1 MKTQDPAPPVPGKR
15 PEDDLA
21 PEQGAGIP
29 LGLVAFVFW
38 LSGFAAL
45 LYQMVWQRALFTL
58 YGTNIEA
65 ITVVVTAFMMG
76 LGVGSLAGGAWSTK
90 EGRPLL
96 LVFAAIEAGVGLY
109 GLISLRLFAAVG
121 SLTLGASALQAFALS
136 FALVLLPTLGMG
148 ATLPLLVA
156 HWVGRVR
163 SVGRAVSLLYFVN
176 TLGAACGA
184 IAAVLAVLGPLGLRD
199 AVRLAA
205 GLNLVVAATML
216 VAWATQRRRRTT

>member
-65 ITVVVTAFMMG
+65 ITVVVT
-76 LGVGSLAGGAWSTK
+76 AWSTK

-156 HWVGRVR
+156 HWV
-163 SVGRAVSLLYFVN
+163 F
-176 TLGAACGA
+176 
-184 IAAVLAVLGPLGLRD
+184 
-199 AVRLAA
+199 
-205 GLNLVVAATML
+205 
-216 VAWATQRRRRTT
+216 